1 MLNVDATAAATC
13 EMWALARRAPRLA
26 AAVAR
31 PRCAARAFS
40 GSDGK
45 IPEDINQQAGRRL
58 EEMKY
63 ELAGEGELFSRD
75 PIVPPADQGTKEN
88 PILVPSAEHE
98 RAVGYEDPD
107 AGQLVWFTLTK
118 GPVHYVPDI
127 DLYFKMFP
135 VGDGSGGH

>member
-1 MLNVDATAAATC
+1 MQSITC
-13 EMWALARRAPRLA
+13 GRECIRR
-26 AAVAR
+26 
-31 PRCAARAFS
+31 
-40 GSDGK
+40 
-45 IPEDINQQAGRRL
+45 I
-58 EEMKY
+58 
-63 ELAGEGELFSRD
+63 FSRD

>member
-1 MLNVDATAAATC
+1 
-13 EMWALARRAPRLA
+13 MWALARRAPRLA
-26 AAVAR
+26 AAIAR
-31 PRCAARAFS
+31 PRCARTFA

-45 IPEDINQQAGRRL
+45 IPDDINQQTGRRL

-63 ELAGEGELFSRD
+63 ELAGEGELYSRD
-75 PIVPPADQGTKEN
+75 PIVPPDDQGTKEN

-107 AGQLVWFTLTK
+107 SGQLVWFNLGK

-127 DLYFKMFP
+127 DLYFKMFV
-135 VGDGSGGH
+135 VGDGGGGH

>member
-1 MLNVDATAAATC
+1 
-13 EMWALARRAPRLA
+13 MWALARRAPRLA
-26 AAVAR
+26 AAAAR
-31 PRCAARAFS
+31 PRATARALS

>member
-1 MLNVDATAAATC
+1 MFRGAFTALITPFKNGALDEAALRSLVEWQIT
-13 EMWALARRAPRLA
+13 
-26 AAVAR
+26 
-31 PRCAARAFS
+31 
-40 GSDGK
+40 
-45 IPEDINQQAGRRL
+45 
-58 EEMKY
+58 
-63 ELAGEGELFSRD
+63 EG
-75 PIVPPADQGTKEN
+75 IHG
-88 PILVPSAEHE
+88 LVPVGTTGESPTLSHAEHE

>member
-1 MLNVDATAAATC
+1 
-13 EMWALARRAPRLA
+13 
-26 AAVAR
+26 
-31 PRCAARAFS
+31 
-40 GSDGK
+40 
-45 IPEDINQQAGRRL
+45 
-58 EEMKY
+58 MKY

-135 VGDGSGGH
+135 VGDGSGGHWRAAAALFCRVCLGGGASRTPQG

>member
-1 MLNVDATAAATC
+1 MQNAAKRPQSVAERRKRTPERGTAPQT
-13 EMWALARRAPRLA
+13 ARTA
-26 AAVAR
+26 
-31 PRCAARAFS
+31 S
-40 GSDGK
+40 
-45 IPEDINQQAGRRL
+45 
-58 EEMKY
+58 
-63 ELAGEGELFSRD
+63 
-75 PIVPPADQGTKEN
+75 
-88 PILVPSAEHE
+88 PSAEHE